1 MQITLTF
8 SSETHL
14 NSSLQVGDTVWYVA
28 TSATGGYN
36 VAPKENVVKLGR
48 VEEISSELQQRVVKI
63 SNYAP
68 QALTSGP
75 NILDTNSFLMFSK
88 NNKANIGG
96 LKGYYAQVNLTNN
109 SDEKIEL
116 YSVSSEIVQSS
127 K

>member
-1 MQITLTF
+1 M
-8 SSETHL
+8 S
-14 NSSLQVGDTVWYVA
+14 N
-28 TSATGGYN
+28 
-36 VAPKENVVKLGR
+36 
-48 VEEISSELQQRVVKI
+48 ELLQRVVKV

-68 QALTSGP
+68 QALTSGQT
-75 NILDTNSFLMFSK
+75 ILDTNSFLMFSK

-116 YSVSSEIVQSS
+116 YSVGSEIVQSS